1 MSSEQAVHLVI
12 NLQPSLEKANLLN
25 EEQQQKSTP
34 TSFLEM
40 LAEITVRL
48 EEKGPE
54 DQKIHIYT
62 PTLRTKNS
70 LSCLLSEKVRYICR
84 MRN

>member
-12 NLQPSLEKANLLN
+12 NLQPSLEKAHLLN
-25 EEQQQKSTP
+25 EEQQKSTP

-40 LAEITVRL
+40 QAEITVRL

-54 DQKIHIYT
+54 DQKIQHWEQ
-62 PTLRTKNS
+62 RTGYYA
-70 LSCLLSEKVRYICR
+70 C
-84 MRN
+84 